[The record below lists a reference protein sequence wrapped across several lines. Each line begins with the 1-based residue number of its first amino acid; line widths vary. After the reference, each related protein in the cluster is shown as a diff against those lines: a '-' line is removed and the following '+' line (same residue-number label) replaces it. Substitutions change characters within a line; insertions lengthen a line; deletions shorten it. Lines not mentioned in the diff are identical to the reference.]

1 MATNILAQGRVFSE
15 LPNYENLL
23 EEGQKAEVTLYLT
36 EEVGQE
42 VLDQIYDGLA
52 ARGVVLTDDVIGTL
66 GREPK
71 ITIRFQKAIAPLVI
85 IAGVIA
91 GVAFLPFIIWQWR
104 LALMPPAELIKTV
117 ILPIG
122 LLAIGGLVLIAVIT
136 KPEREAVVKV
146 APEVVKALAA
156 RR

>member
-1 MATNILAQGRVFSE
+1 MANILAQGTVLSE
-15 LPNYENLL
+15 LPDYEGLL

-42 VLDQIYDGLA
+42 VLDQIYDGLV
-52 ARGVVLTDDVIGTL
+52 ARGVVLTDDVIEAL

-71 ITIRFQKAIAPLVI
+71 ISIRFQKAIAPLVI
-85 IAGVIA
+85 IAGVI
-91 GVAFLPFIIWQWR
+91 GGIVFLPFIVWQWR
-104 LALMPPAELIKTV
+104 LALMPPGELIKTV

-122 LLAIGGLVLIAVIT
+122 LLAVGGIVLIAVIM
-136 KPEREAVVKV
+136 KPEREAAVKV